1 MNSRT
6 LTFISVGMILTVG
19 LFVGSMMM
27 TRPVVKSV
35 PVFMGEEL
43 VVTKTVAKPMVN
55 TKAQAKAQAQA
66 QAQVTLAPQPKIVT
80 PLPIVPPTVSYSVL
94 PKYPISA
101 LEQDLEGV
109 TILSVYIG
117 MTGKPERVEVKQSA
131 GLVEFDES
139 AKAAVSQWS
148 FSPASQGGNAI
159 ASLFEIPVAFKIT
172 ED

>member
-27 TRPVVKSV
+27 TRPVAKSL

-43 VVTKTVAKPMVN
+43 VVTKTVVKPMVKA
-55 TKAQAKAQAQA
+55 KAQAK
-66 QAQVTLAPQPKIVT
+66 AQVTLAPQPKIVT
-80 PLPIVPPTVSYSVL
+80 PLPIVPPSVSYSVL

-101 LEQDLEGV
+101 LEKDLEGV

-117 MTGKPERVEVKQSA
+117 MTGKPERVDVKQSA
-131 GLVEFDES
+131 GLAEFDKS
-139 AKAAVSQWS
+139 AKSAVSQWI
-148 FSPASQGGNAI
+148 FSPASQGGSAI
-159 ASLFEIPVAFKIT
+159 ASWFEIPVSFKIT

>member
-1 MNSRT
+1 MNSKT
-6 LTFISVGMILTVG
+6 LTYISIGMILTVG
-19 LFVGSMMM
+19 LFVGSTMISK
-27 TRPVVKSV
+27 PVIKDA

-55 TKAQAKAQAQA
+55 TKAQAK
-66 QAQVTLAPQPKIVT
+66 VIPAPMPQSKIVT

-117 MTGKPERVEVKQSA
+117 MAGKPERVEVKQSA
-131 GLVEFDES
+131 GLAEFDES

-159 ASLFEIPVAFKIT
+159 ASLFEIPVAFKIS